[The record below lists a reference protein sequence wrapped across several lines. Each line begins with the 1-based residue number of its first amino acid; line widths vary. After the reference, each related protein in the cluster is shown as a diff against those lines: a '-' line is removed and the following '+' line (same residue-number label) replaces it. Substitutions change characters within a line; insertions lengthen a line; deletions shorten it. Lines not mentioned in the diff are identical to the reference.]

1 MVSYRITILGRARK
15 NLCVLWVR
23 LFCLLGVA
31 YMKKRKIM
39 ALLLASAMV
48 MVSGVGCSNGGED
61 NAVKETS
68 SKETSVVETES
79 TKSAPQ
85 EERKVTFKDTIVYAL
100 WSSPDGFFNPA
111 LSNTTYDGSVNGLVY
126 DSLVGYDADMSMIP
140 AMAKS
145 WSVSDDEKTLSF
157 ELRDDIKWHDGQT
170 VTPEDVVFTLE
181 SLADAGYTGAYGSTV
196 EGIVG
201 YDAYNKGEV
210 DYISGISVDGQK
222 ISIELKDVYAPALM
236 NIGQFGILPK
246 HIWGEVAVADW
257 QESSE
262 LLANPIGCGPYKF
275 VEFEDGHHLKLE
287 ANEDYFDGPVATK
300 NFIFKITSRDSV
312 QVELENGEVDIA
324 DVSDMKPNDIQD
336 LEANGIALSSFPNN
350 LIQYM
355 GFNLRDDRFKDIK
368 VRSAIMHGID
378 RKLMVDVLVGGKG
391 QLINT
396 PMIPTGWAYP
406 DESSLNPY
414 EYDVEKAKSLLAE
427 AGWEDRDD
435 DGILED
441 EKGNDFKVVLTYPS
455 GDKSREDSGPIIQ
468 NYMKDLGI
476 DMELEMLEFSATM
489 DKVVGNH
496 EFDLYLMGNSLD
508 ADPDPKPYWHST
520 AMSDEKGVYA
530 WNIAGFKS
538 EKADALMEA
547 GLKVTDQAE
556 RRKIYNDF
564 GVLMNQ
570 ELPWVTLYSKDIM
583 MAHNPHLKNYNP
595 STYTRF
601 VDVEDWKIEN

>member
-1 MVSYRITILGRARK
+1 
-15 NLCVLWVR
+15 
-23 LFCLLGVA
+23 
-31 YMKKRKIM
+31 MKKIKIM
-39 ALLLASAMV
+39 ALLLASAMI
-48 MVSGVGCSNGGED
+48 MMSGVGCSNGGDEK
-61 NAVKETS
+61 VEKES
-68 SKETSVVETES
+68 SALQTES
-79 TKSAPQ
+79 TESAQ
-85 EERKVTFKDTIVYAL
+85 KAESEVTFKDTIVYAL

-126 DSLVGYDADMSMIP
+126 DSLIGYDVNMKMIP

-145 WSVSDDEKTLSF
+145 WSVSEDEKTLSF
-157 ELRDDIKWHDGQT
+157 ELRNDIKWHDGQT
-170 VTPEDVVFTLE
+170 VTSEDVVFTFE

-201 YDAYNKGEV
+201 YDEYNAG
-210 DYISGISVDGQK
+210 DADHISGINVEGQT

-378 RKLMVDVLVGGKG
+378 RKLMVDVLVGGQG

-406 DESSLNPY
+406 DASSLNPY
-414 EYDVEKAKSLLAE
+414 EYDVEKAKALLAE
-427 AGWEDRDD
+427 AGWEDRDN

-441 EKGNDFKVVLTYPS
+441 KDGNDFKVVLTYPS
-455 GDKSREDSGPIIQ
+455 GDKSREDSAPIIQ
-468 NYMKDLGI
+468 SYMKDLGV
-476 DMELEMLEFSATM
+476 DMELEMLEFKATM
-489 DKVVGNH
+489 VKVVGNH

-508 ADPDPKPYWHST
+508 SDPDPKPYWHST

-530 WNIAGFKS
+530 WNIAGFQN
-538 EKADALMEA
+538 ADADSLMEA
-547 GLKVTDQAE
+547 GLATTDQNE
-556 RRKIYNDF
+556 RTKIYNDF
-564 GVLMNQ
+564 GVLMNK